1 MITIPKQISN
11 IHNLFMLLSINTPHE
26 NKTCYLHLKNQEHD
40 AGGFRFD
47 LIKGKHDYAIRL
59 SNNYFWHNSEIDTI
73 IIEKNKE
80 TEIKAIKIIK
90 DNRLEN
96 QTSDIYR

>member
-1 MITIPKQISN
+1 
-11 IHNLFMLLSINTPHE
+11 MLLSINTPHE
-26 NKTCYLHLKNQEHD
+26 TNNCYIKLKNQDRE
-40 AGGFRFD
+40 AGGFRFE

-73 IIEKNKE
+73 IIEKSKE

-90 DNRLEN
+90 DYRVEN